1 MRIDRI
7 EIFVTNLPS
16 RYMRRTAGSSSD
28 TGASGDLMGKPI
40 LVKIH
45 AEGVVGYGQVR
56 PTGRNHF
63 LSDTSLSVV
72 ATIRDYYGP
81 RLIGAD
87 LEDFELLWSDFNRI
101 LPRNG
106 AARAVLDYAM
116 HDALGK
122 GLGVPVHTL
131 LGGRAQPVIPLEWSV
146 SLADSHAAL
155 IADCR
160 RAIDEFGI
168 RNLSLKAGGPDG
180 GRADV
185 EMVAA
190 VRAAVGPDIVL
201 GLDAN
206 MGWTVPEAIRA
217 LSEMLKHD
225 ISYVE
230 QPIISTDLAGLALV
244 RAAVGGVAI
253 IADEGV
259 HDAHDVVTIAA
270 AGAADAVCLKL
281 VKVGGMRQ
289 ARKITAVAEAC
300 NRQVNLGGTAIMSQ
314 LEAAAIAHY
323 YASVPKASMLA
334 GGEFVFGLGG
344 VLQDPLVPETDF
356 VIGKGE
362 VAVPMSPG
370 LGVTVDEAA
379 LKQHTLLS
387 EVVKGKV

>member
-1 MRIDRI
+1 MKVERI
-7 EIFVTNLPS
+7 EIFITNLPS

-28 TGASGDLMGKPI
+28 TGASGDVMGKPI
-40 LVKIH
+40 LVKIY
-45 AEGVVGYGQVR
+45 AEGVIGYGQVR

-63 LSDTSLSVV
+63 LPDTSLSVL

-87 LEDFELLWSDFNRI
+87 LEDIELLWADFDRI

-106 AARAVLDYAM
+106 AARAVLDYAI

-122 GLGVPVHTL
+122 KLGVPVHTL

-146 SLADSHAAL
+146 SLADSHAEL
-155 IADCR
+155 IVDCR

-168 RNLSLKAGGPDG
+168 KNLSLKAGGPDG
-180 GRADV
+180 WRADV

-190 VRAAVGPDIVL
+190 VRKAVGSDIIL

-217 LSEMLKHD
+217 LKAMLDYD

-230 QPIISTDLAGLALV
+230 QPIPAHDMRGLALV
-244 RAAVGGVAI
+244 RQAVGGVDI
-253 IADEGV
+253 IADEGI
-259 HDAHDVVTIAA
+259 HDAHDVVAVA
-270 AGAADAVCLKL
+270 EAGAADAVCLKL
-281 VKVGGMRQ
+281 VKVGGMHQ

-300 NRQVNLGGTAIMSQ
+300 NLRVNLGGTAIMSQ
-314 LEAAAIAHY
+314 IEAAAIAHY
-323 YASVPKASMLA
+323 YTSVPARSMLA

-344 VLQDPLVPETDF
+344 VLKDPLVPETDF
-356 VIGKGE
+356 VIGRGE
-362 VAVPMSPG
+362 VAVPMGPG
-370 LGVTVDEAA
+370 LGITIDESALAA
-379 LKQHTLLS
+379 HTLQKDA
-387 EVVKGKV
+387 VKTR

>member
-1 MRIDRI
+1 MKIERI

-40 LVKIH
+40 LVKVY
-45 AEGVVGYGQVR
+45 ADGVIGYGQVR

-63 LSDTSLSVV
+63 LPDTSLSVV

-81 RLIGAD
+81 RLIGAN

-131 LGGRAQPVIPLEWSV
+131 LGGCAQPVIPLEWSV
-146 SLADSHAAL
+146 SLADSHEEL

-160 RAIDEFGI
+160 RAIDDFGI
-168 RNLSLKAGGPDG
+168 TNLSLKAGGPDG
-180 GRADV
+180 WRADV
-185 EMVAA
+185 AMVAA
-190 VRAAVGPDIVL
+190 VREALGPDITL

-217 LSEMLKHD
+217 LKAMLEYD

-230 QPIISTDLAGLALV
+230 QPIAHSNLAGLAMV
-244 RAAVGGVAI
+244 RAAVGGVSI
-253 IADEGV
+253 IADEGI
-259 HDAHDVVTIAA
+259 HDAHDVVSVAKA
-270 AGAADAVCLKL
+270 SAADAVCLKL
-281 VKVGGMRQ
+281 VKVGGIRL
-289 ARKITAVAEAC
+289 ARKITDVAEAC
-300 NRQVNLGGTAIMSQ
+300 DLQVNLGGTAIMSQ

-334 GGEFVFGLGG
+334 GGEFIFGLGG
-344 VLQDPLVPETDF
+344 VLEDPLVPETDF
-356 VIGKGE
+356 VIGHGE
-362 VAVPMSPG
+362 AAVPQSPG
-370 LGVTVDEAA
+370 LGVTVDESA
-379 LKQHTLLS
+379 LKSHTLLA
-387 EVVKGKV
+387 EVVQK

>member
-7 EIFVTNLPS
+7 EIFITNLPA

-40 LVKIH
+40 LVKVY
-45 AEGVVGYGQVR
+45 ADGVVGYGQVR

-63 LSDTSLSVV
+63 LADTSLSVV

-87 LEDFELLWSDFNRI
+87 LEDIELLWSDFDRI

-122 GLGVPVHTL
+122 KLGVPVHTL

-146 SLADSHAAL
+146 SLADSHAEL

-160 RAIDEFGI
+160 KAIDEFAI
-168 RNLSLKAGGPDG
+168 HSLSLKAGGPDG
-180 GRADV
+180 WRADV
-185 EMVAA
+185 ETVAA
-190 VRAAVGPDIVL
+190 VRKAVGPDIEL

-217 LSEMLKHD
+217 LTEMLKYD
-225 ISYVE
+225 ITYVE
-230 QPIISTDLAGLALV
+230 QPIPAHDLAGLALV

-259 HDAHDVVTIAA
+259 HDGHDVVAIAA
-270 AGAADAVCLKL
+270 ANAADAVCLKL
-281 VKVGGMRQ
+281 VKVGGIRA
-289 ARKITAVAEAC
+289 ARKITAVAEAV
-300 NRQVNLGGTAIMSQ
+300 NLKVNLGGTCVMSQ

-323 YASVPKASMLA
+323 YASVPKASMLP
-334 GGEFVFGLGG
+334 GGEFIFGLGG

-356 VIGKGE
+356 VIGRGE

-370 LGVTVDEAA
+370 LGVIIDEAA
-379 LKQHTLLS
+379 LKAHTLVS
-387 EVVKGKV
+387 EVVKP